1 MLKAKLVI
9 WDLDDTLWSGT
20 LAEGDQLEPFENRV
34 RFIKDL
40 NERGVVN
47 SICSKNDFDLARSAL
62 EGFGLWDEFVFAE
75 IQMEAKGQIVKQ
87 IIEDMQLRA
96 PDVIFIDDNVSNLNE
111 VKFFN
116 EGIQVL
122 DANDPSV
129 DAQLEEWVASL
140 KPGKSRV
147 GEYRQLE
154 AKRAAKTAS
163 GLDNRQF
170 LETCNIRVALVRRSD
185 NLPYA
190 GRIEE
195 LINRTNQMNFTKSRV
210 PEGSMPEFLINPR
223 NDSFAVFVWDDF
235 GFYGLV
241 GFACVSW
248 KKLVH
253 LTYSCRI
260 MNMGVEQAVGRIL
273 QEAFPELELP
283 HEMFDASWVRF
294 VDPSDPSF
302 TEKLAQ
308 ESAPVEP
315 VPLRIMAN
323 CQSGALAHYLG
334 VQGISWDNWPRIFKL
349 DEMLTKPDELARM
362 STYVYGV
369 FNDYDDRFWSEP
381 PTTETYEKAIDALI
395 KKVVEYD
402 AEIIAVLPSQNFD
415 AELPYGVTPERFV
428 AFNDAWRLRATQ
440 TPDVVKVVEVDP
452 FLTEKTH
459 DPRHFT
465 PDVLREVSLAARPMI
480 SKIPL

>member
-1 MLKAKLVI
+1 M
-9 WDLDDTLWSGT
+9 
-20 LAEGDQLEPFENRV
+20 
-34 RFIKDL
+34 
-40 NERGVVN
+40 N
-47 SICSKNDFDLARSAL
+47 SICSKNDFDLAKTAL
-62 EGFGLWDEFVFAE
+62 DNFGLWEEFVFAE

-122 DANDPSV
+122 DANDPDTDSK
-129 DAQLEEWVASL
+129 LEEWIESL

-163 GLDNRQF
+163 GLDNREF

-223 NDSFAVFVWDDF
+223 NESFAVFVWDDF

-241 GFACVSW
+241 GFACVAW

-273 QEAFPELELP
+273 QEAFPEVELP
-283 HEMFDASWVRF
+283 HEMFDASWVKF
-294 VDPSDPSF
+294 VDP
-302 TEKLAQ
+302 TEPEFLDRLAA
-308 ESAPVEP
+308 ESAPIEP

-334 VQGISWDNWPRIFKL
+334 VAGVAWDNWPRTFKL
-349 DEMLTKPDELARM
+349 EEMLTKPDALGKM
-362 STYVYGV
+362 STYIYGV
-369 FNDYDDRFWSEP
+369 FNDYDDRYWSEP
-381 PTTETYEKAIDALI
+381 PSLETYEAAINALVE
-395 KKVVEYD
+395 KVVEFG
-402 AEIIAVLPSQNFD
+402 AEIIAVLPTQNFD
-415 AELPYGVTPERFV
+415 SELPYGVTTERFV
-428 AFNDAWRLRATQ
+428 SFNDAWRTLAEIK
-440 TPDVVKVVEVDP
+440 PDVVKVVEVDP

-465 PDVLREVSLAARPMI
+465 PDVLREVSLASRPLI
-480 SKIPL
+480 SKIAF